1 MRTGSQPGFPQLP
14 LAAPARLRTLVP
26 QAPKNDMKK
35 TSRIALLSAPLL
47 LAAALPSA
55 LALQKGG
62 EPIPAQ
68 EPADKDAV
76 LVLQTQMR
84 EIAEGF
90 YTVRWPKGK
99 TVSFLVG
106 EEGVLL
112 IDTHLEQ
119 EIYNIEDSIAKVTD
133 KPVTHLI
140 NTHWHADHTSSNAHW
155 GKNATIIAHENAKL
169 RMEASPKID
178 GRKAKPPMTGDALPD
193 VTFKDKMELE
203 FGGHKLEL
211 IHLYGG
217 HTDGDIIVWIPDLGV
232 CVTGDVFYSH
242 EYPFVDTSAG
252 GDPFQLLEV
261 GDKLNELLPE
271 EVMLIPGHGAPVK
284 KEALTEYRAMLEGT
298 MLKVQDAIDRGINVN
313 GMMAEGLFD
322 EYKERWDESGNKARG
337 WAFTLFTAL
346 KPQ

>member
-1 MRTGSQPGFPQLP
+1 M
-14 LAAPARLRTLVP
+14 
-26 QAPKNDMKK
+26 KN

-62 EPIPAQ
+62 GDPVQGE
-68 EPADKDAV
+68 EPADKEAV

-106 EEGVLL
+106 EEG
-112 IDTHLEQ
+112 
-119 EIYNIEDSIAKVTD
+119 IEGAIAQVTD

-140 NTHWHADHTSSNAHW
+140 NTHWHPDHTSSNAHW
-155 GKNATIIAHENAKL
+155 GKTATIIAHENAKL
-169 RMEASPKID
+169 RMEGSPKID

-193 VTFKDKMELE
+193 VTFEDKMELE
-203 FGGHKLEL
+203 FGGHKLQL

-217 HTDGDIIVWIPDLGV
+217 HTDGDIIVWIPDLEV

-252 GDPFQLLEV
+252 GDPFQLLDV
-261 GDKLNELLPE
+261 CDKLIELLPK

-284 KEALTEYRAMLEGT
+284 KESLIEFRAMVEGT
-298 MLKVQDAIDRGINVN
+298 MFKVQDAIDRGINVN
-313 GMMAEGLFD
+313 GMMAEGIFD
-322 EYKERWDESGNKARG
+322 EYKERWDETGNKARA
-337 WAFTLFTAL
+337 WAFALFTAL